1 MRWRHVLQKDV
12 PTIQEYKSIFIGDY
26 IKKKN
31 MLKTN
36 KVLMLIMKSKSEQ
49 RFKPNSQQVLS

>member
-1 MRWRHVLQKDV
+1 M
-12 PTIQEYKSIFIGDY
+12 FIGDY

-49 RFKPNSQQVLS
+49 CFKPNSQQVLSRLTLLSFRLLLDKIH